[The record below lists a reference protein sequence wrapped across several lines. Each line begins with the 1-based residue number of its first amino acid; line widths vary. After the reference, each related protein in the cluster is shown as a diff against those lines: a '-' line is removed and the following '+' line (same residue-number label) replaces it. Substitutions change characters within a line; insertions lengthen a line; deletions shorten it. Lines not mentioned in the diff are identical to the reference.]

1 MPRQKQPGKAD
12 KHAKR
17 KPSAPE
23 TEDEFL
29 ETADELEKS
38 GGKWRAGD
46 AAKAMRFFQR
56 AIDTYGTGL
65 QQYPRSFDLAYNKAL
80 LQYQMTQD
88 HRIASQL
95 GDPINLLRETLESH
109 RYARQLN
116 EENADILF
124 NTAQVLTSLA
134 EARAED
140 VEDAES
146 RSDAVRLLQEAVE
159 LFSACLTR
167 QEMEYSEQQAAAVEA
182 ASTATDTDAEDV
194 RDTTDTVETSPDSPE
209 AEQWATVVEPV
220 TPGTL
225 LETALA
231 QLSALSTLVS
241 LTTSS
246 TVSALGF
253 IRELASPLLVTKIP
267 SYLSLIS
274 TDCPNP
280 IMKEEPSSAS
290 ARSISV
296 TEPNPQP
303 VADAT
308 QEPPPHVTAALAISA
323 YTAAIA
329 DAEYRAGLTTADDYG
344 ARLTNA
350 YEPLLSEDRYQA
362 APSKPFTAVLGAY
375 ADALSDLASSLAG
388 LDRAKH
394 KPNQKPSQHAALR
407 WQALTRAQ
415 ELLTA
420 ASKQE
425 TANAEKARIYLA
437 RGDVGLGRFQLAS
450 LPDAA
455 ASLVKSREVL
465 LKNAGVY
472 YRGAAGLARQSFDTE
487 TVMEATVKEAVAQV
501 QAALFRNDAVAQSSA
516 IWEKLL
522 SGTGRK
528 QVLDVVREMQ
538 EDGLIAEEL
547 VKQLV
552 G

>member
-29 ETADELEKS
+29 EAADELEKS

-46 AAKAMRFFQR
+46 AAKAVRFFQR
-56 AIDTYGTGL
+56 AIDTYNTGL
-65 QQYPRSFDLAYNKAL
+65 QRYPRSFDLAYNKAL

-88 HRIASQL
+88 HRIAFQL
-95 GDPINLLRETLESH
+95 GDPVNLLRETLESH

-134 EARAED
+134 EARAEN
-140 VEDAES
+140 VQDAES

-182 ASTATDTDAEDV
+182 ASTATDTNAEDA

-209 AEQWATVVEPV
+209 AELWATVVEPV

-241 LTTSS
+241 LVTSS

-280 IMKEEPSSAS
+280 IKKEEPPSAS

-296 TEPNPQP
+296 TEPSPQP

-362 APSKPFTAVLGAY
+362 ALSKPFTAVLGAY
-375 ADALSDLASSLAG
+375 ADALSDLASSRAG
-388 LDRAKH
+388 LGKAKH
-394 KPNQKPSQHAALR
+394 KSNVSPSFACYHLEFRNMGAVQLQRLRKIITTIDGVHTPPFQLRVLHAARSFFIAFSIFSSTSKLFVGVASMNPFKSPDSENSAHPRRLR
-407 WQALTRAQ
+407 S
-415 ELLTA
+415 TA
-420 ASKQE
+420 RSCK
-425 TANAEKARIYLA
+425 
-437 RGDVGLGRFQLAS
+437 
-450 LPDAA
+450 DAA
-455 ASLVKSREVL
+455 ESSERGMIYPSAHNRIPQSLIVQHCCTELREG
-465 LKNAGVY
+465 N
-472 YRGAAGLARQSFDTE
+472 RRPP
-487 TVMEATVKEAVAQV
+487 
-501 QAALFRNDAVAQSSA
+501 
-516 IWEKLL
+516 
-522 SGTGRK
+522 
-528 QVLDVVREMQ
+528 
-538 EDGLIAEEL
+538 
-547 VKQLV
+547 
-552 G
+552 